1 MAEDYII
8 NVKVQGTNQVKSQIE
23 DVGKSASKTGKLA
36 GLAMGPLDQVFG
48 GLPSK
53 LMAARKGVQG
63 LNLSFKGMKAAIMS
77 SGIGILVVA
86 LGEIIANWEAITD
99 AIGVTSEAARQLE
112 QDQKQLNAT
121 MVAATAATQPYLDI
135 INDTTQ
141 SIENR
146 RTAHDQLSK
155 VVEAAKGIDI
165 ESADGMQR
173 LADATRDYVAQQ
185 TLQQQLAQ
193 VNEKIAGKEQEIL
206 EQKTKW
212 YNWGLNAEGKA
223 AQLEKQRQKIRE
235 SMQPLEKERNRIIQN
250 QIQLQNKLNK
260 ELEDQREAE
269 KQKRLDDEAA
279 AKAEREA
286 EARRQRL
293 AQARRERLNREEQAI
308 ARREKQAIQTNM
320 TEEELFLDELE
331 RQEQAELATVK
342 SEEAK
347 AAIREFYA
355 QKFVEYI
362 DQLNDKEQERQ
373 DKIDADQLKN
383 QQAVTEA
390 LNKQRMSAREV
401 EQADLETH
409 YDKLHEQAEGN
420 AELQLEVETERLN
433 ARAALQKKFDDEDSA
448 ARQAKSDK
456 DLAKAKA
463 DLEAEMALRTEFAT
477 NTFSILSNLNEAFSK
492 KGEEQSKK
500 SFERTKAI
508 SIAETLV
515 STYLSAQAAFAS
527 QFKPLATIDSP
538 IRGALAAGAAVAGGL
553 ARVAAI
559 KSQQY
564 SGGGG
569 AGGAG
574 VTGGGFSGGATSVG
588 VDVGSLIPNQQ
599 TPTPEPVRA
608 YVVSNEISNRQ
619 ALDRELQIQTT
630 L

>member
-8 NVKVQGTNQVKSQIE
+8 NVKVQGTTKVKSQLE
-23 DVGKSASKTGKLA
+23 DVGKSASQTGSVA
-36 GLAMGPLDQVFG
+36 SLAMGPLDQVFG

-63 LNLSFKGMKAAIMS
+63 LNLGFKGMKSAIAAT
-77 SGIGILVVA
+77 GIGLFVVA
-86 LGEIIANWEAITD
+86 IGEIAANWDSVRGFISKSILGLEDFVGKQKLVLEDSKALLSQQTQSENILRLQGLSERKILEMRMMATDEVILQTEELLKQLQMQLEIAKVMDAMGQLNPFASSQVAEVQEEIKETENNLLSLQNTRAGIQLRLKEIDEQEVQALEDKNTKSKNLREANAKD
-99 AIGVTSEAARQLE
+99 VEAYLVAARLQRE
-112 QDQKQLNAT
+112 SERTQEEAR
-121 MVAATAATQPYLDI
+121 VASHFEELR
-135 INDTTQ
+135 
-141 SIENR
+141 E
-146 RTAHDQLSK
+146 K
-155 VVEAAKGIDI
+155 AKGNA
-165 ESADGMQR
+165 E
-173 LADATRDYVAQQ
+173 
-185 TLQQQLAQ
+185 QLAQ
-193 VNEKIAGKEQEIL
+193 LRTEERLAYEAIDSKYQQQEQDAIDEANEKRL
-206 EQKTKW
+206 E
-212 YNWGLNAEGKA
+212 
-223 AQLEKQRQKIRE
+223 
-235 SMQPLEKERNRIIQN
+235 
-250 QIQLQNKLNK
+250 
-260 ELEDQREAE
+260 
-269 KQKRLDDEAA
+269 
-279 AKAEREA
+279 
-286 EARRQRL
+286 
-293 AQARRERLNREEQAI
+293 
-308 ARREKQAIQTNM
+308 
-320 TEEELFLDELE
+320 
-331 RQEQAELATVK
+331 
-342 SEEAK
+342 SET
-347 AAIREFYA
+347 
-355 QKFVEYI
+355 
-362 DQLNDKEQERQ
+362 
-373 DKIDADQLKN
+373 
-383 QQAVTEA
+383 AVTEA
-390 LNKQRMSAREV
+390 LNRERMTAREV
-401 EQADLETH
+401 ERADLETH
-409 YDKLHEQAEGN
+409 YDKLAEQAGEN

>member
-8 NVKVQGTNQVKSQIE
+8 NVKVQGTTKVKSQLE
-23 DVGKSASKTGKLA
+23 DVGKSASQTGSVA
-36 GLAMGPLDQVFG
+36 SLAMGPLDQVFG

-63 LNLSFKGMKAAIMS
+63 LNLGFKGMKSAIAAT
-77 SGIGILVVA
+77 GIGLFVVA
-86 LGEIIANWEAITD
+86 IGEIAANWDSVRGFISKSIVGLEDFVGKQKLVLEDSKALLSQQTQSENILRLQGLSERKILEMRMMATDEVILQTEELLKQLQMQLEIAKVMDAMGQLNPFASSQVAEVQEEIKETENNLLSLQNTRAGIQLRLKEIDEQEVQALEDKNTKSKNLREANAKD
-99 AIGVTSEAARQLE
+99 VEAYLVAARLQRE
-112 QDQKQLNAT
+112 SERTQEEAR
-121 MVAATAATQPYLDI
+121 VASHFEELR
-135 INDTTQ
+135 
-141 SIENR
+141 E
-146 RTAHDQLSK
+146 K
-155 VVEAAKGIDI
+155 AKGNA
-165 ESADGMQR
+165 E
-173 LADATRDYVAQQ
+173 
-185 TLQQQLAQ
+185 QLAQ
-193 VNEKIAGKEQEIL
+193 LRTEERLAYEAIDSKYQQQEQDAIDKANEKRL
-206 EQKTKW
+206 E
-212 YNWGLNAEGKA
+212 
-223 AQLEKQRQKIRE
+223 
-235 SMQPLEKERNRIIQN
+235 
-250 QIQLQNKLNK
+250 
-260 ELEDQREAE
+260 
-269 KQKRLDDEAA
+269 
-279 AKAEREA
+279 
-286 EARRQRL
+286 
-293 AQARRERLNREEQAI
+293 
-308 ARREKQAIQTNM
+308 
-320 TEEELFLDELE
+320 
-331 RQEQAELATVK
+331 
-342 SEEAK
+342 SET
-347 AAIREFYA
+347 
-355 QKFVEYI
+355 
-362 DQLNDKEQERQ
+362 
-373 DKIDADQLKN
+373 
-383 QQAVTEA
+383 AVTEA
-390 LNKQRMSAREV
+390 LKRERMTAREV

-409 YDKLHEQAEGN
+409 YDKLAKQAGEN

-608 YVVSNEISNRQ
+608 YIVENEISNKQ
-619 ALDRELQIQTT
+619 ALNRELRIQTT

>member
-1 MAEDYII
+1 MRE
-8 NVKVQGTNQVKSQIE
+8 K
-23 DVGKSASKTGKLA
+23 
-36 GLAMGPLDQVFG
+36 
-48 GLPSK
+48 
-53 LMAARKGVQG
+53 
-63 LNLSFKGMKAAIMS
+63 
-77 SGIGILVVA
+77 
-86 LGEIIANWEAITD
+86 
-99 AIGVTSEAARQLE
+99 
-112 QDQKQLNAT
+112 
-121 MVAATAATQPYLDI
+121 
-135 INDTTQ
+135 
-141 SIENR
+141 
-146 RTAHDQLSK
+146 
-155 VVEAAKGIDI
+155 AKGNA
-165 ESADGMQR
+165 E
-173 LADATRDYVAQQ
+173 
-185 TLQQQLAQ
+185 QLAQ
-193 VNEKIAGKEQEIL
+193 LRTEERLAYEAIDSKYQQQEQDAIDEANEKRL
-206 EQKTKW
+206 E
-212 YNWGLNAEGKA
+212 
-223 AQLEKQRQKIRE
+223 
-235 SMQPLEKERNRIIQN
+235 
-250 QIQLQNKLNK
+250 
-260 ELEDQREAE
+260 
-269 KQKRLDDEAA
+269 
-279 AKAEREA
+279 
-286 EARRQRL
+286 
-293 AQARRERLNREEQAI
+293 
-308 ARREKQAIQTNM
+308 
-320 TEEELFLDELE
+320 
-331 RQEQAELATVK
+331 
-342 SEEAK
+342 SET
-347 AAIREFYA
+347 
-355 QKFVEYI
+355 
-362 DQLNDKEQERQ
+362 
-373 DKIDADQLKN
+373 
-383 QQAVTEA
+383 AVTEA
-390 LNKQRMSAREV
+390 LKRERMTAREV

-409 YDKLHEQAEGN
+409 YDKLAEQAGEN